1 MNNQMRRFTLI
12 KLKSFVRDCV
22 IKSFQKI
29 HFLLMYFVG
38 LFVKR
43 DVILFESYPEL
54 DGSPW
59 MIYLE
64 LKKRGLE
71 KKYRLVW
78 AVDASFS
85 VPKDVDCIPFFGKMS
100 FRQTL
105 ERKICILK
113 AKLILDSNRALH
125 KKNPYSIR
133 MFMRHGGPLKKCS
146 NYIRSLG
153 KMDFAPTLSL
163 DVQKIDFVDWKNV
176 CVKKIENLVPL
187 GFPAN
192 DRIFENVDLFQNGF
206 YPALCPSCTERRF
219 KKVIG
224 WLPTFRQHRSGT
236 RVDSEIVFPFGV
248 PLIKAKEDLFRLN
261 AVLSEKDT
269 LLAIQMHH
277 AQMSNFAKEKFSN
290 IILIDQNLKYQMG
303 VSTANLMHSF
313 DALITD
319 YSAAYH
325 EYVILNRPI
334 ALSIDDYEQYASKTG
349 FVFDFFDWIKGVY
362 LKDVSDLINFI
373 DDVANGIDSAKKERE
388 QAMHRIHKYIDNKST
403 QRVVDFLVEN
413 AKL

>member
-1 MNNQMRRFTLI
+1 MNPSTSITSKVFY
-12 KLKSFVRDCV
+12 
-22 IKSFQKI
+22 
-29 HFLLMYFVG
+29 LLMYLAG
-38 LFVKR
+38 LFLKR

-59 MIYLE
+59 MVYLE
-64 LKKRGLE
+64 LKKRGFA

-85 VPKDVDCIPFFGKMS
+85 APKDVDCVPFFGKIS
-100 FRQTL
+100 LKQKIV
-105 ERKICILK
+105 RKIYALR
-113 AKLILDSNRALH
+113 AKLILDCNRPLY
-125 KKNPYSIR
+125 KKNPYTIR

-146 NYIRSLG
+146 DYIHSIG
-153 KMDFAPTLSL
+153 KIDYAPTLSQ
-163 DVQKIDFVDWKNV
+163 DIQKIDFIDFKDA
-176 CVKKIENLVPL
+176 CVKKIEDLVPL

-192 DRIFENVDLFQNGF
+192 DRIFENVDLFENGF
-206 YPALCPSCTERRF
+206 YPSLCTSYTGKRF

-224 WLPTFRQHRSGT
+224 WLPTYRQHRSGT

-303 VSTANLMHSF
+303 VSTANLMHSS

-325 EYVILNRPI
+325 EYVMLNRPI

-349 FVFDFFDWIKGVY
+349 FLFDFFDWIKGVY
-362 LKDVSDLINFI
+362 LKDVSDLIHFV
-373 DDVANGIDSAKKERE
+373 DDVANGVDSAKKERE
-388 QAMHRIHKYIDNKST
+388 KAMHRIHKYVDNGST
-403 QRVVDFLVEN
+403 QRVVDFLVEK

>member
-1 MNNQMRRFTLI
+1 MNPSTSITSKVFY
-12 KLKSFVRDCV
+12 
-22 IKSFQKI
+22 
-29 HFLLMYFVG
+29 LLMYLVG
-38 LFVKR
+38 LFLKR

-59 MIYLE
+59 MVYLE
-64 LKKRGLE
+64 LKKRGFA

-85 VPKDVDCIPFFGKMS
+85 APKDVDCVPFFGKIS
-100 FRQTL
+100 LKQKIV
-105 ERKICILK
+105 RKIYALR
-113 AKLILDSNRALH
+113 AKLILDSNRPLY
-125 KKNPYSIR
+125 KKNPYTVR
-133 MFMRHGGPLKKCS
+133 MFMRHGGPLKKCTD
-146 NYIRSLG
+146 YIHSIG
-153 KMDFAPTLSL
+153 KTDYIPTLSQ
-163 DVQKIDFVDWKNV
+163 DIQKIDFADFKGA
-176 CVKKIENLVPL
+176 CVKKQENLVPL
-187 GFPAN
+187 GLPAN
-192 DRIFENVDLFQNGF
+192 DRIFENVDLFEKGF
-206 YPALCPSCTERRF
+206 YPSLCTSYTGNRF

-224 WLPTFRQHRSGT
+224 WLPTYRQHRSGT
-236 RVDSEIVFPFGV
+236 RVNSEIVFPFGV
-248 PLIKAKEDLFRLN
+248 PLIRTKEDLFRLN
-261 AVLSEKDT
+261 TVLGEKDT

-277 AQMSNFAKEKFSN
+277 AQMLNFAKEKFSN
-290 IILIDQNLKYQMG
+290 IVLIDQNLKYQMG

-325 EYVILNRPI
+325 EYVMLNRPI

-362 LKDVSDLINFI
+362 LKDVADLINFV
-373 DDVANGIDSAKKERE
+373 DDVANGVDSAKKERE
-388 QAMHRIHKYIDNKST
+388 KAMYRIHKHVDNRST